1 MSFLLDC
8 PNCGKRPVAEFA
20 FRGEYKRR
28 PAQSDPFEMWADYVF
43 MAANRQGAQV
53 EWWNHRSGC
62 RRWFLVRRNTTNN
75 VDHESFWFEA
85 PGHHVS

>member
-28 PAQSDPFEMWADYVF
+28 PSPGDPFEAWANYVF
-43 MAANRQGAQV
+43 MAKNRRGEQI
-53 EWWNHRSGC
+53 EWWHHRSGC
-62 RRWFLVRRNTTNN
+62 QRWFLVRRDTTDNSN
-75 VDHESFWFEA
+75 HTSFRFEEWNRDV
-85 PGHHVS
+85 P

>member
-8 PNCGKRPVAEFA
+8 PNCGKRPVAEFG

-28 PAQSDPFEMWADYVF
+28 PAQGDPFEAWTDYVF
-43 MAANRQGAQV
+43 MAKNRNGDQI

-62 RRWFLVRRNTTNN
+62 QRWFLVRRDTANNT
-75 VDHESFWFEA
+75 DHASFWFEDRD
-85 PGHHVS
+85 GHVS